1 MVYKQANRIF
11 INAQQKS
18 KNYGLILCLNV
29 ILAVIFLQNIKQHN
43 GSMKN
48 FGPEP
53 THTSIPRVSMYQ
65 IPDKT
70 RIPKY

>member
-1 MVYKQANRIF
+1 MVYNQANRIF

-18 KNYGLILCLNV
+18 KNYGLIICLYV
-29 ILAVIFLQNIKQHN
+29 ILVVIFLQNVKQHN
-43 GSMKN
+43 SFMRN

-65 IPDKT
+65 NT
-70 RIPKY
+70 R